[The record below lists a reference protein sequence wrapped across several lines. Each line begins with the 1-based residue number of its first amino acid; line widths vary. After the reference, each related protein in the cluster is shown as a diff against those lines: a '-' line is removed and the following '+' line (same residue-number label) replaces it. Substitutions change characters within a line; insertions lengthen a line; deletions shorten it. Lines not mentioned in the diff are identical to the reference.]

1 LFVGNLSYH
10 YSDALEPNGIPEF
23 ADDVVGEGTGVLE
36 FRVENFANNSIDV
49 HPDFFW
55 LPI

>member
-23 ADDVVGEGTGVLE
+23 VDDVVGEGTQRARIQRRKLS
-36 FRVENFANNSIDV
+36 NNSIDA